1 MNIYLES
8 VNLDEIRNAAAAGLA
23 DGVAFSQTASSADD
37 AIDANTRE
45 RLEEISR
52 EFAFPI
58 CVPVGAV
65 TSGDIYTEA
74 RELAKVSDHVV
85 VQIPL
90 VEDSLV
96 PMCRLTAEGVVVCAT
111 FVFSPAQAILAAK
124 AGAAAV
130 RVDLDDLNSY
140 GQASARALA
149 EIKSVLEAGDE
160 ECDVM
165 AASPRSA
172 VDFAECVLAG
182 ADIVCVT
189 PDTLRNL
196 VVHPLS
202 DRGIDKFLSQ
212 LAKRPK
218 SRTST

>member
-8 VNLDEIRNAAAAGLA
+8 VNLDEIRNAAEAGLA
-23 DGVAFSQTASSADD
+23 DGVAFSQPSFSD
-37 AIDANTRE
+37 DANTKE
-45 RLEEISR
+45 RLEEIAR

-90 VEDSLV
+90 VEDSLI
-96 PMCRLTAEGVVVCAT
+96 PMTRLTAEGVVVCAT
-111 FVFSPAQAILAAK
+111 FVFSPAQAIIAAK
-124 AGAAAV
+124 AGAASV
-130 RVDLDDLNSY
+130 RINLDDLENY
-140 GQASARALA
+140 GQAATRMLS
-149 EIKSVLEAGDE
+149 EIKSVLEAGEE

-172 VDFAECVLAG
+172 VQFAECALAG
-182 ADIVCVT
+182 TDIVCVT

-218 SRTST
+218 SRTPT

>member
-8 VNLDEIRNAAAAGLA
+8 VSVDEIRNAAAAGLA
-23 DGVAFSQTASSADD
+23 DGVAFSHAALGASAFD
-37 AIDANTRE
+37 ASTRE

-65 TSGDIYTEA
+65 TSNDIYSEA
-74 RELAKVSDHVV
+74 RELAKISDHVV

-96 PMCRLTAEGVVVCAT
+96 PMARLTAEGVMVCAT
-111 FVFSPAQAILAAK
+111 FVFSAAQAIIAAK

-130 RVDLDDLNSY
+130 RVTLDELEDY
-140 GQASARALA
+140 GQPGTRTLA
-149 EIKSVLEAGDE
+149 EIKNALEAADE

-165 AASPRSA
+165 AASPRTA
-172 VDFAECVLAG
+172 VQFTECTMAG
-182 ADIVCVT
+182 ADIVCIT
-189 PDTLRNL
+189 PDSLRNL
-196 VVHPLS
+196 IVHPLS

-218 SRTST
+218 SR

>member
-8 VNLDEIRNAAAAGLA
+8 VSVEEIRNAASAGLA
-23 DGVAFSQTASSADD
+23 DGVAFSQVAFSADAPDSSAK
-37 AIDANTRE
+37 E

-52 EFAFPI
+52 EFALPI

-65 TSGDIYTEA
+65 SASDIYTEA
-74 RELAKVSDHVV
+74 RELAKVSDHIV

-90 VEDSLV
+90 MEDSLI
-96 PMCRLTAEGVVVCAT
+96 PMAKLCAEGIVICAT
-111 FVFSPAQAILAAK
+111 FVFNGAQAIIAAK

-130 RVDLDDLNSY
+130 RVTLGDLEAY
-140 GQASARALA
+140 GQSGAQTLA
-149 EIKSVLEAGDE
+149 QIKNVLDVGGE

-165 AASPRSA
+165 AASPRTA
-172 VDFAECVLAG
+172 IEFAECATAG

-189 PDTLRNL
+189 PETLRGL
-196 VVHPLS
+196 IVHPFS
-202 DRGIDKFLSQ
+202 DRGVDRFLSD

-218 SRTST
+218 PRSPA

>member
-8 VNLDEIRNAAAAGLA
+8 VNLDEIRNAAEAGLA
-23 DGVAFSQTASSADD
+23 DGVAFSQPAFSS
-37 AIDANTRE
+37 DANTKE

-90 VEDSLV
+90 VEDSLI
-96 PMCRLTAEGVVVCAT
+96 PMTRLTAEGVIVCAT
-111 FVFSPAQAILAAK
+111 FVFSAAQAIIAAK
-124 AGAAAV
+124 AGAASV
-130 RVDLDDLNSY
+130 RINLDDLDGY
-140 GQASARALA
+140 GQAGTRVLS
-149 EIKSVLEAGDE
+149 EIKSVLEAGEE

-172 VDFAECVLAG
+172 VQFAECALAG

-189 PDTLRNL
+189 SDTLRNL

-202 DRGIDKFLSQ
+202 DRGIDKFLSE

-218 SRTST
+218 SRAAT

>member
-8 VNLDEIRNAAAAGLA
+8 VNLDEIRSAAAAGLA
-23 DGVAFSQTASSADD
+23 DGVAFSHTLADGD
-37 AIDANTRE
+37 AVDANTTE

-58 CVPVGAV
+58 CVPVGAI
-65 TSGDIYTEA
+65 TSSDIYAEA

-90 VEDSLV
+90 VEDALV
-96 PMCRLTAEGVVVCAT
+96 PIARLTAEGVIVCAT
-111 FVFSPAQAILAAK
+111 FVFSAAQAIIAAK

-130 RVDLDDLNSY
+130 RVTLDDLENY
-140 GQASARALA
+140 GQTSTTVLA
-149 EIKSVLEAGDE
+149 EIKNALDAGEE

-165 AASPRSA
+165 AASPRTA
-172 VDFAECVLAG
+172 VQFTECTMAG
-182 ADIVCVT
+182 ADIVCIT
-189 PDTLRNL
+189 PDSLRNL
-196 VVHPLS
+196 IVHPLS
-202 DRGIDKFLSQ
+202 DRGIDRFLNQ

-218 SRTST
+218 SRGAT

>member
-8 VNLDEIRNAAAAGLA
+8 VDLDEIRNAAAAGLA
-23 DGVAFSQTASSADD
+23 DGVAFAHTAADADSTD
-37 AIDANTRE
+37 AHTRE

-65 TSGDIYTEA
+65 SSADIYSEA
-74 RELAKVSDHVV
+74 RELAKISDHVV

-96 PMCRLTAEGVVVCAT
+96 PMARLTAEGVVVCAT
-111 FVFSPAQAILAAK
+111 FVYSAAQAIIAAK

-130 RVDLDDLNSY
+130 RVTLDDLERY
-140 GQASARALA
+140 GQPGTRTLA
-149 EIKSVLEAGDE
+149 EIKSALEAGEE

-165 AASPRSA
+165 AASPQSS
-172 VDFAECVLAG
+172 VQFAECAIAG
-182 ADIVCVT
+182 ADIICLT
-189 PDTLRNL
+189 PETLRNL

-202 DRGIDKFLSQ
+202 DRGVDRFLSD
-212 LAKRPK
+212 LARRP
-218 SRTST
+218 RARATT

>member
-8 VNLDEIRNAAAAGLA
+8 VDLDEIRNAASAGLA
-23 DGVAFSQTASSADD
+23 DGVVFSRTASSTD
-37 AIDANTRE
+37 AGDANTRE

-65 TSGDIYTEA
+65 TSNDIYTEA
-74 RELAKVSDHVV
+74 RELAKVSDHVI

-96 PMCRLTAEGVVVCAT
+96 PMARLTAEGVVVCAT
-111 FVFSPAQAILAAK
+111 YVFSAAQAIIAAK
-124 AGAAAV
+124 TGVGAV
-130 RVDLDDLNSY
+130 RVTLEDLDSY
-140 GQASARALA
+140 GQSATRTLA
-149 EIKSVLEAGDE
+149 EIKTALEVGGD

-165 AASPRSA
+165 AASPRTP
-172 VDFAECVLAG
+172 VQFAECAIAG
-182 ADIVCVT
+182 ADIISLT
-189 PDTLRNL
+189 PEALRQL

-202 DRGIDKFLSQ
+202 DRGVDRFLSE
-212 LAKRPK
+212 LARRPK
-218 SRTST
+218 SRTPT

>member
-8 VNLDEIRNAAAAGLA
+8 VDLDEIRNAASAGLA
-23 DGVAFSQTASSADD
+23 DGVVFSRAASSTD
-37 AIDANTRE
+37 AVDANTRE

-65 TSGDIYTEA
+65 TSNDIYTEA

-96 PMCRLTAEGVVVCAT
+96 PMARLTAEGVVVCAT
-111 FVFSPAQAILAAK
+111 YVFSAAQAIIAAK
-124 AGAAAV
+124 TGVATV
-130 RVDLDDLNSY
+130 RVTLEDLESY
-140 GQASARALA
+140 GQSATRALA
-149 EIKSVLEAGDE
+149 EIKTALEVGGD

-165 AASPRSA
+165 AASPRTA
-172 VDFAECVLAG
+172 VQFAECAIAG
-182 ADIVCVT
+182 ADIISLT
-189 PDTLRNL
+189 PEALRQL

-202 DRGIDKFLSQ
+202 DRGVDRFLSE
-212 LAKRPK
+212 LARRPK
-218 SRTST
+218 SRTPT

>member
-1 MNIYLES
+1 MNIYVES

-23 DGVAFSQTASSADD
+23 DGVSFSHVAFSVDAPDASAK
-37 AIDANTRE
+37 A

-65 TSGDIYTEA
+65 ASADMYTEA
-74 RELAKVSDHVV
+74 RELAKVSDHII
-85 VQIPL
+85 VQMPL
-90 VEDSLV
+90 VEDSLI
-96 PMCRLTAEGVVVCAT
+96 PMAKLCAEGVVICAT
-111 FVFSPAQAILAAK
+111 FVFNAAQAMIAAK

-130 RVDLDDLNSY
+130 RIGLDELEAY
-140 GQASARALA
+140 GQSGAQALA
-149 EIKSVLEAGDE
+149 EIKNVLEAGGE

-172 VDFAECVLAG
+172 VQFAECATAG

-189 PDTLRNL
+189 PATLRAL

-202 DRGIDKFLSQ
+202 DRGVDRFLSD

-218 SRTST
+218 SRTSS

>member
-8 VNLDEIRNAAAAGLA
+8 VNLDEIRSSASAGLA
-23 DGVAFSQTASSADD
+23 DGVAFSHVAFSVDAPDASA
-37 AIDANTRE
+37 RE

-52 EFAFPI
+52 EFAFPV

-65 TSGDIYTEA
+65 ASADIYAEA
-74 RELAKVSDHVV
+74 RELAKVSDHIV

-90 VEDSLV
+90 VEDSLL
-96 PMCRLTAEGVVVCAT
+96 PIARLSAEGVVVCAT
-111 FVFSPAQAILAAK
+111 FVFNAAQAMIAAK
-124 AGAAAV
+124 AGATTV
-130 RVDLDDLNSY
+130 RVTLDDLETY
-140 GQASARALA
+140 GQSGAQALA
-149 EIKSVLEAGDE
+149 EIKNVLEAGDR

-172 VDFAECVLAG
+172 VQFAACALAG
-182 ADIVCVT
+182 ADIITLT
-189 PDTLRNL
+189 PETLRQL

-202 DRGIDKFLSQ
+202 DKGVDKFLSD

-218 SRTST
+218 SRTPA

>member
-8 VNLDEIRNAAAAGLA
+8 VNLDEIRSAAAAGLA
-23 DGVAFSQTASSADD
+23 DGVAFSQTLAGVD
-37 AIDANTRE
+37 AVDGNTAE

-58 CVPVGAV
+58 CVPVGAI
-65 TSGDIYTEA
+65 TSSDIYAEA

-96 PMCRLTAEGVVVCAT
+96 PIARLTAEGVIVCAT
-111 FVFSPAQAILAAK
+111 FVFSPAQAIIAAK

-130 RVDLDDLNSY
+130 RVTLDELENY
-140 GQASARALA
+140 GQTGTTVLA
-149 EIKSVLEAGDE
+149 EIKNALDAGGE

-165 AASPRSA
+165 AASPRTA
-172 VDFAECVLAG
+172 VQFAECTMAG
-182 ADIVCVT
+182 ADIVCIT

-196 VVHPLS
+196 IVHPLS

-218 SRTST
+218 SRGAI

>member
-8 VNLDEIRNAAAAGLA
+8 VDLDEIRNAASAGLA
-23 DGVAFSQTASSADD
+23 DGVAFSRTISSTEGGE
-37 AIDANTRE
+37 ANGRE

-52 EFAFPI
+52 EFAFPV

-65 TSGDIYTEA
+65 TSNDIYTEA

-96 PMCRLTAEGVVVCAT
+96 PMARLTAEGVVVCAT
-111 FVFSPAQAILAAK
+111 FVFSAAQAIIAAK
-124 AGAAAV
+124 TGASAV
-130 RVDLDDLNSY
+130 RVTLDELDNY
-140 GQASARALA
+140 GQHATRTLA
-149 EIKSVLEAGDE
+149 EIKSALEAGGE

-165 AASPRSA
+165 ASSPRTG
-172 VDFAECVLAG
+172 VQFAECALAG
-182 ADIVCVT
+182 ADIISLT
-189 PDTLRNL
+189 PDALRRL

-202 DRGIDKFLSQ
+202 DRGVDRFLSE
-212 LAKRPK
+212 LSRRPK
-218 SRTST
+218 SRTPT

>member
-8 VNLDEIRNAAAAGLA
+8 ANLDEIRNAASAGLA
-23 DGVAFSQTASSADD
+23 DGVAFSHVAFAADD
-37 AIDANTRE
+37 PDADARE

-52 EFAFPI
+52 EFAFPV

-65 TSGDIYTEA
+65 SSSDIYSES
-74 RELAKVSDHVV
+74 RDLAKVSDHIV

-96 PMCRLTAEGVVVCAT
+96 PIARLSAEGVVVCAT
-111 FVFSPAQAILAAK
+111 FVFNPAQAMIAAK
-124 AGAAAV
+124 AGATSV
-130 RVDLDDLNSY
+130 RVTLDDLEMY
-140 GQASARALA
+140 GQSGARTLA
-149 EIKSVLEAGDE
+149 EIKSILEAGE
-160 ECDVM
+160 RECDVM

-172 VDFAECVLAG
+172 VQFTECALAG
-182 ADIVCVT
+182 ADIISLT
-189 PDTLRNL
+189 PETLRGL

-202 DRGIDKFLSQ
+202 DRGVDKFLSD

-218 SRTST
+218 PRTPA

>member
-8 VNLDEIRNAAAAGLA
+8 VNLDEIRSAAAAGLA
-23 DGVAFSQTASSADD
+23 DGVVFSHTLAGADAVDGNTA
-37 AIDANTRE
+37 E

-58 CVPVGAV
+58 CVPVGAI
-65 TSGDIYTEA
+65 TSSDIYAEA

-96 PMCRLTAEGVVVCAT
+96 PIARLTAEGVIVCAT
-111 FVFSPAQAILAAK
+111 FVFSAAQAIIAAK

-130 RVDLDDLNSY
+130 RVTLDELENY
-140 GQASARALA
+140 GQTGATVLA
-149 EIKSVLEAGDE
+149 EIKNVLDAGEE

-165 AASPRSA
+165 AASPRTA
-172 VDFAECVLAG
+172 VQFAECTLAG
-182 ADIVCVT
+182 ADIVCIT
-189 PDTLRNL
+189 PDSLRNL
-196 VVHPLS
+196 IVHPLS
-202 DRGIDKFLSQ
+202 DRGIDRFLSQ

-218 SRTST
+218 ARGAT

>member
-8 VNLDEIRNAAAAGLA
+8 VNLDEIRNAASAALA
-23 DGVAFSQTASSADD
+23 DGVAFSHVAFSADAPD
-37 AIDANTRE
+37 ASARE

-52 EFAFPI
+52 EFAFPV

-65 TSGDIYTEA
+65 TSGDIYAEA
-74 RELAKVSDHVV
+74 RELAKVSDHIV

-96 PMCRLTAEGVVVCAT
+96 PIARLSAEGVVVCAT
-111 FVFSPAQAILAAK
+111 FVFNAAQAMIAAK
-124 AGAAAV
+124 AGATAV
-130 RVDLDDLNSY
+130 RVTLDDLETY
-140 GQASARALA
+140 GQSGAQALS
-149 EIKSVLEAGDE
+149 EIKNVLEAGDR

-172 VDFAECVLAG
+172 VQFAACALAG
-182 ADIVCVT
+182 ADIISLT
-189 PDTLRNL
+189 PETLRQL

-202 DRGIDKFLSQ
+202 DKGVDKFLSD

-218 SRTST
+218 SRSSA